1 MKLARLA
8 YLRACAILLVL
19 LFSAAAARA
28 QFSRLNDLAAQLEK
42 ELKPVKPHLV
52 AVADFRPPY
61 GADLPQGHYFA
72 WLISDA
78 LRAHA
83 KKHFAVAEH
92 KSFDADLAKLHITDP
107 LGSDAAHPSISPLI
121 GADVLVTGSI
131 ERQGD
136 SYILV
141 VTPVVVATQ
150 KFLASLR
157 HEIVV
162 NEFLDSMVTPLPQNV
177 AQAGTNGTGMPTCIH
192 CPDPTYSD
200 WARSEKI
207 SGVSIFS
214 VLISPD
220 GTAQQIRPLKM
231 LGYGLDEQAYDAIKK
246 WKFRPA
252 HDGNGAN
259 VATIVPVEVTFRL
272 Y

>member
-1 MKLARLA
+1 MKQAQPGCFRLFA
-8 YLRACAILLVL
+8 LLLVL
-19 LFSAAAARA
+19 LLSGDASRA
-28 QFSRLNDLAAQLEK
+28 QFPRLNDLAAQLEK

-72 WLISDA
+72 WLVSDA
-78 LRAHA
+78 LRVRA
-83 KKHFAVAEH
+83 KKHFVVAEH

-107 LGSDAAHPSISPLI
+107 LGSDVAHPAISPQI
-121 GADVLVTGSI
+121 GADVLITGSI
-131 ERQGD
+131 ERQGN

-141 VTPVVVATQ
+141 VTPVVVTTQ
-150 KFLASLR
+150 KFLGSFR
-157 HEIVV
+157 QEIVV

-177 AQAGTNGTGMPTCIH
+177 AQAGTNGTGMPGCIY

-207 SGVSIFS
+207 SGVSVFL
-214 VLISPD
+214 VLISPE
-220 GTAQQIRPLKM
+220 GAAQQIRPLKM
-231 LGYGLDEQAYDAIKK
+231 LGYGPDEQAYDAIKK